1 MLKRLFKFGFFASLL
16 MCSVASFAQEELMK
30 LETKPKKEL
39 GAFDLWSDWTVGLN
53 GGLTLPIDKV
63 ENADN
68 SASYGFNLYFSK
80 QLNSLW
86 SVVFQGSMH
95 DVGNGVGKSLATTL
109 GCSFSIMDAIQGAE
123 REAKWNVLA
132 LATIGLGFDK
142 SGTLVQS
149 FGNVYEM
156 LNVGL
161 RGSWMVSEHWMATID
176 AALYAPFGIRGAETG
191 FKAMYSNISVGA
203 VYKF

>member
-1 MLKRLFKFGFFASLL
+1 MLKRLVRFGFFASLL
-16 MCSVASFAQEELMK
+16 MCSVVSFAQEELM
-30 LETKPKKEL
+30 EPKKEL
-39 GAFDLWSDWTVGLN
+39 GAFDLWSDWSVGLN
-53 GGLTLPIDKV
+53 GGLTLPMDKI
-63 ENADN
+63 ENTDN

-80 QLNSLW
+80 QLNRLW

>member
-1 MLKRLFKFGFFASLL
+1 MLKRFLKFGFFASLL
-16 MCSVASFAQEELMK
+16 MCSVVSVAQDELMD
-30 LETKPKKEL
+30 EEPKPKKEL
-39 GAFDLWSDWTVGLN
+39 GAFDLWSDWSVGLN

-63 ENADN
+63 ENTDN

-86 SVVFQGSMH
+86 DIVFQGSMH
-95 DVGNGVGKSLATTL
+95 DVGSGVGKSLAATV

-149 FGNVYEM
+149 FGYVYEM
-156 LNVGL
+156 VNVGL
-161 RGSWMVSEHWMATID
+161 RGSWEFSEHWMATVD
-176 AALYAPFGIRGAETG
+176 AALYAPFGIRGTEIG
-191 FKAMYSNISVGA
+191 FKAMYSYISVGA
-203 VYKF
+203 AYKF